1 MSFMELPSAL
11 LHLWNFS
18 DHLLLGAVV
27 TLKAAA
33 GGMLLAI
40 TIGLVGALG
49 RLSGIAA
56 ISFAVRGYIVL
67 FRSIPEVIVV
77 LALYF
82 GGSMLWSRFLNAIGY
97 TGYHELDPLIG
108 GIVALGLTFG
118 AYATEIFRG
127 AILAIP
133 KGEIEAARAF
143 GMKRHQRF
151 WRIIWPQMGRFAL
164 PGLGNLFLVLIKDT
178 SLLSVI
184 AVQEVMRET
193 RIAIGYTAQ
202 PFTFYMAAAFLYL
215 AMTTIALYGLR
226 ALERRASIGQRT
238 VASHEIF

>member
-1 MSFMELPSAL
+1 MDLPSPV

-18 DHLLLGAVV
+18 GHLLAGASV
-27 TLKAAA
+27 TLQAAV
-33 GGMLLAI
+33 GGMILAMM
-40 TIGLVGALG
+40 IGLVGAVLRIG
-49 RLSGIAA
+49 RIPLL
-56 ISFAVRGYIVL
+56 SFAVRAYIVI
-67 FRSIPEVIVV
+67 FRSVPEVIVV

-82 GGSMLWSRFLNAIGY
+82 GGNLLWGQLLRALGQP
-97 TGYHELDPLIG
+97 GYHELDPVVTGVI
-108 GIVALGLTFG
+108 ALGLTFG

-133 KGEIEAARAF
+133 AGEIEAARAY
-143 GMKRHQRF
+143 GMNRHLRF
-151 WRIIWPQMGRFAL
+151 RRIIWPQMGRFAL

-184 AVQEVMRET
+184 TVQELMRET
-193 RIAIGYTAQ
+193 RIAINVTAQ

-215 AMTTIALYGLR
+215 FMTTAALYGLR
-226 ALERRASIGQRT
+226 TLERRASIGQRV

>member
-1 MSFMELPSAL
+1 MELTSSVL
-11 LHLWNFS
+11 YLWNFS
-18 DHLLLGAVV
+18 AHLLVGATV
-27 TLKAAA
+27 TLKAAL
-33 GGMLLAI
+33 GGMLLAMV
-40 TIGLVGALG
+40 IGLVGALARISG
-49 RLSGIAA
+49 SKILSI
-56 ISFAVRGYIVL
+56 AVRGYIVV
-67 FRSIPEVIVV
+67 FRSVPEVIVV

-82 GGSMLWSRFLNAIGY
+82 GGSLLWGQLLNAVGY
-97 TGYHELDPLIG
+97 PGYHQLDPLIA
-108 GIVALGLTFG
+108 GIIALGLTFG

-127 AILAIP
+127 AILAVP
-133 KGEIEAARAF
+133 PGEVEAARAY
-143 GMKRHQRF
+143 GMNRPQRF

-184 AVQEVMRET
+184 TVQELMRET

-215 AMTTIALYGLR
+215 FMTTGALYGLR
-226 ALERRASIGQRT
+226 VLERRASIGQRT

>member
-1 MSFMELPSAL
+1 MELTSSVL
-11 LHLWNFS
+11 YLWNFS
-18 DHLLLGAVV
+18 AHLLVGATV
-27 TLKAAA
+27 TLKAAL
-33 GGMLLAI
+33 GGMLLAMV
-40 TIGLVGALG
+40 IGLVGALARISG
-49 RLSGIAA
+49 SKTLSI
-56 ISFAVRGYIVL
+56 AVRGYIVV
-67 FRSIPEVIVV
+67 FRSVPEVIVV

-82 GGSMLWSRFLNAIGY
+82 GGSLLWGQLLNAVGY
-97 TGYHELDPLIG
+97 PGYHQLDPLIA
-108 GIVALGLTFG
+108 GIIALGLTFG

-127 AILAIP
+127 AILAVP
-133 KGEIEAARAF
+133 PGEVEAARAY
-143 GMKRHQRF
+143 GMNRPQRF

-184 AVQEVMRET
+184 TVQELMRET

-215 AMTTIALYGLR
+215 FMTTGALYGLR
-226 ALERRASIGQRT
+226 VLERRASIGQRT

>member
-1 MSFMELPSAL
+1 MELTSSVL
-11 LHLWNFS
+11 YLWNFS
-18 DHLLLGAVV
+18 AHLLVGATV
-27 TLKAAA
+27 TLKAAL
-33 GGMLLAI
+33 GGMLLAMV
-40 TIGLVGALG
+40 IGLVGALARISG
-49 RLSGIAA
+49 SKILSI
-56 ISFAVRGYIVL
+56 AVRGYIVV
-67 FRSIPEVIVV
+67 FRSVPEVIVV

-82 GGSMLWSRFLNAIGY
+82 GGSLLWGQLLNAVGY
-97 TGYHELDPLIG
+97 PGYHQLDPLIA
-108 GIVALGLTFG
+108 GIIALGLTFG

-127 AILAIP
+127 AILAVP
-133 KGEIEAARAF
+133 PGEVEAARAY
-143 GMKRHQRF
+143 GMNRPKRF

-184 AVQEVMRET
+184 TVQELMRET

-215 AMTTIALYGLR
+215 FMTTGALYGLR
-226 ALERRASIGQRT
+226 VLERRASIGQRT

>member
-1 MSFMELPSAL
+1 MDLPSPV

-18 DHLLLGAVV
+18 GHLLTGATV
-27 TLKAAA
+27 TLQAAV
-33 GGMLLAI
+33 GGMALAML
-40 TIGLVGALG
+40 IGLVGALARITG
-49 RLSGIAA
+49 MPFLSLV
-56 ISFAVRGYIVL
+56 VRAYIVV
-67 FRSIPEVIVV
+67 FRSVPEVIVI

-82 GGSMLWSRFLNAIGY
+82 GGNVLWGELLRGLGKP
-97 TGYHELDPLIG
+97 GYHELNPVVTGVI
-108 GIVALGLTFG
+108 ALGLAFG

-133 KGEIEAARAF
+133 KGEIEAARAY
-143 GMKRHQRF
+143 GMNRRLRF
-151 WRIIWPQMGRFAL
+151 CRIIWPQMGRFAL

-184 AVQEVMRET
+184 TVQELMRET
-193 RIAIGYTAQ
+193 RIAITVTAQ

-215 AMTTIALYGLR
+215 LMTTAALYGLR
-226 ALERRASIGQRT
+226 ALERRASIGQRV